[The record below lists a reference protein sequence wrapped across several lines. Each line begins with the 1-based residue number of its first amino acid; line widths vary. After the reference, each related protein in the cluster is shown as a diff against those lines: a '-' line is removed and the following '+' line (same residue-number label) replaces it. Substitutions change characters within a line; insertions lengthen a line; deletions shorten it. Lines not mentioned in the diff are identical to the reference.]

1 MHNYAR
7 PRMYVQYVDAH
18 RERERWSVVLETFEI
33 TLLEVL
39 KLHNM
44 TAHTHTHTH
53 TLENMPNK
61 HYTNHYFEI
70 GRLFIY
76 YALCTM
82 CSPGREEKRKID
94 IR

>member
-7 PRMYVQYVDAH
+7 PRVYSMQTLT
-18 RERERWSVVLETFEI
+18 ERWSVVLETFEI

-44 TAHTHTHTH
+44 TAHTH